1 MSAGLSFIILA
12 YNEEAKINQTIFNY
26 LKQLKKSKIK
36 FEMIVVNDGSKDN
49 TLKIISKF
57 KKKIKIINNK
67 KNIGF
72 AKSLKRAIKN
82 TNYSNFL
89 WIGADNPDRSFVN
102 IFKEFKLL
110 DLKYKDKFILVQ
122 YYDYK
127 NKKRRSFLRR
137 VFSNYYTN
145 LVNFVFFKSIPYYNG
160 QSVYNKNFFNVNK
173 LCNSRFILA
182 QILLVS
188 LNYNPKLFFI
198 RYNISNSDIDET
210 SSNLLY
216 LVTTTIKDL
225 FIYRI
230 LTIKD
235 KINLLKQ

>member
-1 MSAGLSFIILA
+1 MSTGLSFIILA
-12 YNEEAKINQTIFNY
+12 YNEEANIKDSILNY
-26 LKQLKKSKIK
+26 LKQLKISKIK

-72 AKSLKRAIKN
+72 SGSLKRAIKS

-89 WIGADNPDRSFVN
+89 WIGGDNPDRS
-102 IFKEFKLL
+102 IFDILQKFKLL
-110 DLKYKDKFILVQ
+110 NLKYRNNFILIQ

-127 NKKRRSFLRR
+127 NKKKRSLLRR
-137 VFSNYYTN
+137 FFSNYYTYF
-145 LVNFVFFKSIPYYNG
+145 VNFVFFKSIPYYNG
-160 QSVYNKNFFNVNK
+160 QSIYNKNFFYLNK

-182 QILLVS
+182 QILLES
-188 LNYNPKLFFI
+188 LNCNPKIFFVK
-198 RYNISNSDIDET
+198 YNINNSDVDET
-210 SSNLLY
+210 SSSLFY
-216 LVTTTIKDL
+216 LVSTTIKDL

-230 LTIKD
+230 STIID
-235 KINLLKQ
+235 KLNLLKQ